1 MAHLSF
7 HLLGAGALI
16 ASTFFVPL
24 SYAQSNSSIPN
35 TAQFEEQRQQQR
47 DTFQQSQRQTQED
60 VRLESGLQSANIGAL
75 SSLGQESPCFPIEH
89 VELRGEK
96 SARFQFAL
104 GEAIGRAEFRVGQC
118 IGVQGL
124 ELLSVH
130 AQNALIER
138 GFTTSRIVL
147 EAQDLSQGTVYLTVI
162 PGYIGSIRINHSD
175 NNDSIYGG
183 RVAWLQNELPASSGD
198 VFNLRDIEQGLE
210 NYRRVPTAQAQV
222 RIEAGE
228 AINSSDVYIDWRQRI
243 VPFRFSLGLDNS
255 GSQQTGRYIGTAT
268 LSGDNLLGLSD
279 LFYISYNRGL
289 GEKIRL
295 RDEVGSRTN
304 SGTDSY
310 SLHYSIPW
318 GYWQL
323 FYNQNY
329 HRYHQAIAGAYENYD
344 YNGRSLNREIGLSRV
359 LYRDSRRKTQLSAKL
374 WQRRSHNYI
383 EDAEIEVQ
391 RKKMG
396 GWQATLS
403 HKEFIARSTLGFDV
417 SYRRGTGIFGSEQP
431 AENLFGEGTSRMRI
445 ITADL
450 QWHIPFSAAQ
460 ETFAW
465 DGRVHAQW
473 NKSALVTQDQLA
485 IGGRYTVRG
494 FDGEYYLMAE
504 RGWYWRNDIAWQYQP
519 SHQFYVGLD
528 VGRVSGPS
536 ADLLV
541 GQTLAG
547 GAVGLRGQF
556 DMGGRWGQWYYDLFV
571 GTPLKKPTAFKT
583 KNTVIGFTV
592 NYSF

>member
-198 VFNLRDIEQGLE
+198 VF
-210 NYRRVPTAQAQV
+210 
-222 RIEAGE
+222 
-228 AINSSDVYIDWRQRI
+228 
-243 VPFRFSLGLDNS
+243 
-255 GSQQTGRYIGTAT
+255 
-268 LSGDNLLGLSD
+268 
-279 LFYISYNRGL
+279 
-289 GEKIRL
+289 
-295 RDEVGSRTN
+295 
-304 SGTDSY
+304 
-310 SLHYSIPW
+310 
-318 GYWQL
+318 
-323 FYNQNY
+323 
-329 HRYHQAIAGAYENYD
+329 
-344 YNGRSLNREIGLSRV
+344 
-359 LYRDSRRKTQLSAKL
+359 
-374 WQRRSHNYI
+374 
-383 EDAEIEVQ
+383 
-391 RKKMG
+391 
-396 GWQATLS
+396 
-403 HKEFIARSTLGFDV
+403 
-417 SYRRGTGIFGSEQP
+417 
-431 AENLFGEGTSRMRI
+431 
-445 ITADL
+445 
-450 QWHIPFSAAQ
+450 
-460 ETFAW
+460 
-465 DGRVHAQW
+465 
-473 NKSALVTQDQLA
+473 
-485 IGGRYTVRG
+485 
-494 FDGEYYLMAE
+494 
-504 RGWYWRNDIAWQYQP
+504 
-519 SHQFYVGLD
+519 
-528 VGRVSGPS
+528 
-536 ADLLV
+536 
-541 GQTLAG
+541 
-547 GAVGLRGQF
+547 
-556 DMGGRWGQWYYDLFV
+556 
-571 GTPLKKPTAFKT
+571 
-583 KNTVIGFTV
+583 
-592 NYSF
+592 